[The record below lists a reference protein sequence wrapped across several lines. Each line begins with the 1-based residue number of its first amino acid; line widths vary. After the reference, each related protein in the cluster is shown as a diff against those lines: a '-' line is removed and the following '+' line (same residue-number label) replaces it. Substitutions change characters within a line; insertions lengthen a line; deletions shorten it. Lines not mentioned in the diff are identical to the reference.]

1 MRFKMSC
8 LGMGEVLWGNNVL
21 LRCKC
26 MRVLEY
32 MIILCLVILFSPT
45 SRMVLRL
52 YRERRMEMLKT
63 NEEAQSNDLKQV
75 SPRKTRAN

>member
-1 MRFKMSC
+1 MSC

-75 SPRKTRAN
+75 SPRKTTPNWF